1 MCILNLSMN
10 LILKKETLV
19 FDNIN
24 VISTG
29 LESEYVIVCN
39 FSGRLG
45 FRTIYYLSKLKADMM
60 HS

>member
-1 MCILNLSMN
+1 MN

>member
-1 MCILNLSMN
+1 MCILN
-10 LILKKETLV
+10 E
-19 FDNIN
+19 FDCEKRKIGFYNID

-29 LESEYVIVCN
+29 LESEYVNVCN

-45 FRTIYYLSKLKADMM
+45 FITIYYLSKLKADMM

>member
-45 FRTIYYLSKLKADMM
+45 FITIYYLSKLKADMM